1 MDAERPTR
9 EGTHRWA
16 DYLVTAAELVTVLVA
31 VGYVLSGSVVV
42 LIVWEALATA
52 YLLTGSVLTWRR
64 SITGR
69 DGSRRSGTLDT
80 LSWVLPLMASLV
92 GVNAAVLAITIRVP
106 AEAPRGETVFLG
118 VAAAIGIILSW
129 HLLHTGFAQVYETLQ
144 HRDPEHPALEFPR
157 TTHPGLA
164 DFLYFAFTIGTSFAT
179 SDATV
184 ATVRM
189 RWLVL
194 THSIVSFFYNSLV
207 VAVAIQVIQQIARA

>member
-52 YLLTGSVLTWRR
+52 YLLTGSILTWRR

-80 LSWVLPLMASLV
+80 LS
-92 GVNAAVLAITIRVP
+92 
-106 AEAPRGETVFLG
+106 
-118 VAAAIGIILSW
+118 
-129 HLLHTGFAQVYETLQ
+129 
-144 HRDPEHPALEFPR
+144 
-157 TTHPGLA
+157 
-164 DFLYFAFTIGTSFAT
+164 
-179 SDATV
+179 
-184 ATVRM
+184 
-189 RWLVL
+189 
-194 THSIVSFFYNSLV
+194 
-207 VAVAIQVIQQIARA
+207 

>member
-1 MDAERPTR
+1 MPDADFPPLALPETDAGRR
-9 EGTHRWA
+9 NMRLLIQLRWLA
-16 DYLVTAAELVTVLVA
+16 VGSQLLTIELVHNFM
-31 VGYVLSGSVVV
+31 G
-42 LIVWEALATA
+42 IK
-52 YLLTGSVLTWRR
+52 
-64 SITGR
+64 
-69 DGSRRSGTLDT
+69 
-80 LSWVLPLMASLV
+80 LPLQPML
-92 GVNAAVLAITIRVP
+92 
-106 AEAPRGETVFLG
+106 
-118 VAAAIGIILSW
+118 AAIGIILSW

-194 THSIVSFFYNSLV
+194 THSIVSFFYNALV